1 MTATDNSTN
10 HLTCEDLRRVT
21 NDRCCDPC
29 HKHVANGAGIEV
41 IPAPPEDDPACEIKA
56 IYCCGMD
63 KRNRT
68 KDNFELA
75 LLMKQEA
82 TKGEK

>member
-1 MTATDNSTN
+1 MAAP
-10 HLTCEDLRRVT
+10 LTCEDLRLVT
-21 NDRCCDPC
+21 NDKCCDPC
-29 HKHVANGAGIEV
+29 HKHFTTSSDIVV
-41 IPAPPEDDPACEIKA
+41 IPCPPEDDEDCEILA
-56 IYCCGMD
+56 VYCCGMD

-82 TKGEK
+82 AQGGK